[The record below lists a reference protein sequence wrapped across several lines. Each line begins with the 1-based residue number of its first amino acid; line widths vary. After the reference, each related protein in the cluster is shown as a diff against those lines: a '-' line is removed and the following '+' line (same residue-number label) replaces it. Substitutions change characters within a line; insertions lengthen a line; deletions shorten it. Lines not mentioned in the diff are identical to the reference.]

1 MPIEHTCE
9 LSVGNAESA
18 LSPNLSRRRQVR
30 KSSICSRGGIVV
42 SQNRT
47 ASVMGARVLK
57 AGGHAVDAAV
67 ATAFALGVV
76 EPWMSGIGAVGGM
89 LVHQAAV
96 AETVGFDFGPRAP
109 IGLDPADFV
118 LTKQRDHDNLFGWPM
133 VEGRINTV
141 GAKAV
146 AAPTAPAGL
155 AAAHKRFGRMRWRDL
170 VAPVAKLAEDGLAVD
185 WHTTLT
191 VACAMADLVRNPSA
205 RARFLPDGHPPIP
218 AHAVDPHPVKRLPMP
233 DLARTLRAIAEEGA
247 GVLYTGAV
255 ARSIAQDIEAM
266 GGYLNVEDLAAVSP
280 HEVEPLTFAYG
291 KWTIHV
297 LPELNGGPTL
307 WVAFENYKGRRTEPK
322 RAPDAET
329 FIGYARALR
338 AGWKDRFERMGD
350 AGERGAPTST
360 THVAIV
366 DRNGNVVTLTQ
377 TLLSLFGARIVLPGT
392 GILMNNAI
400 NWFDPVP
407 GGVNSIA
414 PNRRGLANYAPA
426 VMTGE
431 GATIGIGGSG
441 GRRIIP
447 AIFQLLA
454 MSADFGFNLDQALH
468 QPRIDVSGS
477 DVVVADRRMPP
488 EMIATLAAEF
498 AVVLAEPVEY
508 PFPYAIASA
517 VRRVGEMNEGATEP
531 QHPWS
536 EAVSEDEV

>member
-1 MPIEHTCE
+1 MGH
-9 LSVGNAESA
+9 AESA

-30 KSSICSRGGIVV
+30 KLSACSRGGIVV

-76 EPWMSGIGAVGGM
+76 EPWMSGIGGVGGM
-89 LVHQAAV
+89 LVHQAA
-96 AETVGFDFGPRAP
+96 ADETVGFDFGPRAP
-109 IGLDPADFV
+109 IGLDPSDFV
-118 LTKQRDHDNLFGWPM
+118 LTTERDHDNLFAWPM
-133 VEGRINTV
+133 VEGRVNAV

-146 AAPTAPAGL
+146 AAPTEPAGL

-170 VAPVAKLAEDGLAVD
+170 VAPAAKLAEDGLAID
-185 WHTTLT
+185 WPATLA
-191 VACAMADLVRNPSA
+191 VACAMADLVRNPGA
-205 RARFLPDGHPPIP
+205 RARFLPGGHPPVP

-247 GVLYTGAV
+247 DVLYTGPV
-255 ARSIAQDIEAM
+255 ARSIAEDIAAM
-266 GGYLNVEDLAAVSP
+266 GGYLSVEDLAAVRP
-280 HEVEPLTFAYG
+280 REVEPLAFTYG
-291 KWTIHV
+291 KRSIHV

-307 WVAFENYKGRRTEPK
+307 CVAFEDYKKRGAQPK
-322 RAPDAET
+322 GAPDAET
-329 FIGYARALR
+329 FCSYARALR

-350 AGERGAPTST
+350 AGERGVPTST
-360 THVAIV
+360 THIAIV
-366 DRNGNVVTLTQ
+366 DRNGNIVTLTQ

-400 NWFDPVP
+400 NWFAPVP

-414 PNRRGLANYAPA
+414 PNRRGLANYTPA
-426 VMTGE
+426 VMRGDD
-431 GATIGIGGSG
+431 ATIGIGGSG
-441 GRRIIP
+441 GRRIIS
-447 AIFQLLA
+447 AVFQLLA
-454 MSADFGFNLDQALH
+454 MSADFGFNLEQALH

-477 DVVVADRRMPP
+477 DIVVADRRMPP
-488 EMIATLAAEF
+488 ETIAALAAEF
-498 AVVLAEPVEY
+498 TIVLAEPVEY
-508 PFPYAIASA
+508 PFPYTIASA
-517 VRRVGEMNEGATEP
+517 VRRVSEMNEGATEP

>member
-1 MPIEHTCE
+1 
-9 LSVGNAESA
+9 VGNAVSA

-30 KSSICSRGGIVV
+30 KSSACSRGGIVV
-42 SQNRT
+42 CQNRT

-67 ATAFALGVV
+67 AAAFTLGVV

-89 LVHQAAV
+89 LVHLAATG
-96 AETVGFDFGPRAP
+96 ETVGFDFGARAP
-109 IGLDPADFV
+109 MRLDPNDF
-118 LTKQRDHDNLFGWPM
+118 LLSGERDDDNLFGWSM
-133 VEGRINTV
+133 VKGRVNTV

-146 AAPTAPAGL
+146 AAPTEPAGL
-155 AAAHKRFGRMRWRDL
+155 AAGHKRFGRMRWRDL
-170 VAPVAKLAEDGLAVD
+170 VAPAAKLAEEGLAID
-185 WHTTLT
+185 WHTTFS
-191 VACAMADLVRNPSA
+191 VACAMADLVRDPGA
-205 RARFLPDGHPPIP
+205 RARFLPGGHPPVP
-218 AHAVDPHPVKRLPMP
+218 AQVADPKPIKRLPMP

-247 GVLYTGAV
+247 EVLYTGPA
-255 ARSIAQDIEAM
+255 ARSIAEDIQAM
-266 GGYLNVEDLAAVSP
+266 GGYLDVADLAAVRP
-280 HEVEPLTFAYG
+280 REVEPLTIAYG
-291 KWTIHV
+291 KRLIHV

-307 WVAFENYKGRRTEPK
+307 WVAFEDYKKRRTSSNG
-322 RAPDAET
+322 APDAET
-329 FIGYARALR
+329 FSGYAHALR

-350 AGERGAPTST
+350 AGERTAPTST
-360 THVAIV
+360 THISVV
-366 DRNGNVVTLTQ
+366 DRDGNIVTLTQ

-392 GILMNNAI
+392 GMLMNNAI

-414 PNRRGLANYAPA
+414 PNRCGLANYAPA

-447 AIFQLLA
+447 AVFQLLA
-454 MSADFGFNLDQALH
+454 MAADFGFSLEQAFH
-468 QPRIDVSGS
+468 QPRIDVSGPGL
-477 DVVVADRRMPP
+477 VVVDRRMPR
-488 EMIATLAAEF
+488 EMITALAAEF
-498 AVVLAEPVEY
+498 AIVLAEPVEY

-517 VRRVGEMNEGATEP
+517 VRRVEEMNEGATEP